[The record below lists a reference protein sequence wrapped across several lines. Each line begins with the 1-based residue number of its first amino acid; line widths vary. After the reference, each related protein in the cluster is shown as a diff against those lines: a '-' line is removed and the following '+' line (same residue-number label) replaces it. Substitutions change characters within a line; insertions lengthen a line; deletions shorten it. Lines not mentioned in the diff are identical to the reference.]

1 MLISSRRESACVR
14 SRYIIRI
21 FSHSNTNQQEENRP
35 ASGGWDP
42 VKKCVATRSN
52 DTRTEPQ
59 QSLGKRRGLRRFDS
73 TAAAAKGGGHRRG
86 HLAWWW
92 WRSCSAIKSSI
103 KCRSDSFTKPK
114 CTSSWASASGKSPGS
129 TGHVNCR
136 FILSSIRKSSVICK
150 SVALI
155 TASSRRFTEHI
166 MVTTRRASTSTGSGD
181 SDFTDDSVV
190 TSGDAARV
198 RAGAN
203 AVSG

>member
-1 MLISSRRESACVR
+1 MRATLLC
-14 SRYIIRI
+14 IILI
-21 FSHSNTNQQEENRP
+21 FSAQQHKPTRGEQTSQRRVGPCSLRP
-35 ASGGWDP
+35 A
-42 VKKCVATRSN
+42 ATARAY
-52 DTRTEPQ
+52 TEPQ

-73 TAAAAKGGGHRRG
+73 TSAAARGGHRRG

-92 WRSCSAIKSSI
+92 RSCSAISSSI
-103 KCRSDSFTKPK
+103 ECRSDSFTKPK
-114 CTSSWASASGKSPGS
+114 CTSSWASASGRSPGS

-136 FILSSIRKSSVICK
+136 FILSSMRSSSVICR

-181 SDFTDDSVV
+181 SDLTDDSVV